1 VKDWSAVTDTITRQ
15 PRRPQPPLCPH
26 LGARVPVPRAA
37 LLDLL
42 EASGSTTVVAILAPP
57 GYGKTTLLASWAE
70 RDPRSFAWLTIDHH
84 DNDPAALLQDIAAT
98 LNQIEPLDPALLET
112 LRLPGRAAVNAV
124 LPQLGSAVS
133 GAALP
138 VVLVLD
144 DLHLLQSWDCL
155 EVVAKL
161 IDYLPPG
168 SQLAIASRGEPPLP
182 LARLRAE
189 GRVLQI
195 GPEDLAMDQ
204 HEAHTLLANGRAP
217 RRPERRFRAG
227 PTDRGLA
234 GGAPVRGLVLAT
246 FP

>member
-1 VKDWSAVTDTITRQ
+1 
-15 PRRPQPPLCPH
+15 
-26 LGARVPVPRAA
+26 
-37 LLDLL
+37 
-42 EASGSTTVVAILAPP
+42 
-57 GYGKTTLLASWAE
+57 
-70 RDPRSFAWLTIDHH
+70 
-84 DNDPAALLQDIAAT
+84 
-98 LNQIEPLDPALLET
+98 
-112 LRLPGRAAVNAV
+112 
-124 LPQLGSAVS
+124 
-133 GAALP
+133 
-138 VVLVLD
+138 VLD

>member
-1 VKDWSAVTDTITRQ
+1 
-15 PRRPQPPLCPH
+15 
-26 LGARVPVPRAA
+26 
-37 LLDLL
+37 
-42 EASGSTTVVAILAPP
+42 VVAVLAPP
-57 GYGKTTLLASWAE
+57 GYGKTTLLAAWAE

-84 DNDPAALLQDIAAT
+84 DNDPAVLLRSIAAT
-98 LNQIEPLDPALLET
+98 LDQIEPLDPALLET
-112 LRLPGRAAVNAV
+112 LRLPGRAAIDAV

-204 HEAHTLLANGRAP
+204 HEARA
-217 RRPERRFRAG
+217 RSWRTRDSTATR
-227 PTDRGLA
+227 
-234 GGAPVRGLVLAT
+234 AT
-246 FP
+246 FPSWSDGPRAGRWRSSSRPCPRDLPVTAVAPRSCWQAMTAS